1 MPEDKKKK
9 VANSPSV
16 KNANPN
22 ADYNSY
28 NNAYGSRYYKKP
40 VYNSYNDYDPYR
52 DNRYNVEASAKQEP
66 KPYESRY
73 KEYKNPF
80 EPKDRRKK
88 SKFKPILYGSIIAF
102 CTIVIAILAF
112 FMMPQLA
119 NILWKDFDNYAFV
132 SGQII
137 KYDAKNISEF
147 KRYKSYMDRDT
158 IFPGVYI
165 DGVHVGD
172 MTRDQAEQMLIRG
185 DDGISKTFSVTV
197 SIGDKTWVI
206 DSKNVEV
213 TRNLGNVI
221 DKAMSIGRANT
232 TEISGTRVTP
242 LQQRFDKAVKL
253 RQEGEVLY
261 TDWTYN
267 QNTVRE
273 LTDSIVA
280 YINRSPINS
289 QIESFDF
296 INREFKFTED
306 SPGIEIDGDELFNKV
321 KEQIDVWANG
331 AVVSVEPQIVLADV
345 RKVDMMN
352 NFKMISAYTT
362 NTTSDKDRNNNIDLS
377 CRAINGTVLLPGQ
390 QFSFNDV
397 VGKRT
402 IDKGYKEAGAI
413 SKGQSIQDIGGGV
426 CQVSTTLF
434 NAAARA
440 DLQIVKRNNHA
451 WPITYISIGEDA
463 SVNWPNLDL
472 VFKNDKDTPVFI
484 VMYYSKKKCSAE
496 IYGMTLGDGVS
507 IDLESKVIKKSEPP
521 LEPAYVLN
529 TSLPI
534 GTEKETIKS
543 RTGYM
548 VDTYK
553 VWFKNGKEIKR
564 EKLHSTTY
572 KPYQRTIEY
581 NDGSAN

>member
-1 MPEDKKKK
+1 MAEDKNKKI
-9 VANSPSV
+9 ASSPTV

-22 ADYNSY
+22 ADYSSY
-28 NNAYGSRYYKKP
+28 SSAYGNRYYSKP
-40 VYNSYNDYDPYR
+40 EYQSYNDYNPYR
-52 DNRYNVEASAKQEP
+52 DNRYKVNTPEAPQPKAYEP
-66 KPYESRY
+66 RY

-80 EPKDRRKK
+80 EGKEKRKK
-88 SKFKPILYGSIIAF
+88 GKGKPILYGIIIMF
-102 CTIVIAILAF
+102 CTIVTAVLAI
-112 FMMPQLA
+112 FMMPQVG

-132 SGQII
+132 SGRLI
-137 KYDAKNISEF
+137 KHEPQNIAEF
-147 KRYKSYMDRDT
+147 NRYKSYMDRDT

-172 MTRDQAEQMLIRG
+172 MSREQAQQMLLNG
-185 DDGISKTFSVTV
+185 DDGVSKTFSVTV
-197 SIGDKTWVI
+197 SIGNKTWVI

-221 DKAMSIGRANT
+221 DKAFSIGRANT
-232 TEISGTRVTP
+232 TAISGTKVTP
-242 LQQRFDKAVKL
+242 VKQRFDKAVDL
-253 RQEGEVLY
+253 RQTGEVLY

-267 QNTVRE
+267 QKTVRE

-296 INREFKFTED
+296 VNREFKFTED
-306 SPGIEIDGDELFNKV
+306 SPGVEIDADELFNKV
-321 KEQIDVWANG
+321 KAQIDTWANG
-331 AVVSVEPQIVLADV
+331 AVVTVEPQIVLADV

-352 NFKMISAYTT
+352 NFKMIAAYTT
-362 NTTSDKDRNNNIDLS
+362 NTTSNKDRNNNIDLS
-377 CRAINGTVLLPGQ
+377 SRAINGTVLLPGQ
-390 QFSFNDV
+390 EFSFNDV

-402 IDKGYKEAGAI
+402 VDKGYKEAGAI
-413 SKGQSIQDIGGGV
+413 SKGQSIQDVGGGV

-434 NAAARA
+434 NAVARA
-440 DLQIVKRNNHA
+440 DLEVVKRSNHA

-463 SVNWPNLDL
+463 AVNWPNLDL
-472 VFKNDKDTPVFI
+472 VFKNDKDSPVFI
-484 VMYYSKKKCSAE
+484 VMYYSNKKCSAE
-496 IYGMTLGDGVS
+496 IYGMTLGNGIS
-507 IDLESKVIKKSEPP
+507 IDLESTVTKKSEPA
-521 LEPAYVLN
+521 LQPAYVLN

-548 VDTYK
+548 VDTYQ
-553 VWFKNGKEIKR
+553 VWSQNGKEIKR

-581 NDGSAN
+581 NDGTVN